1 MKVAYRLFAGAGVG
15 FWILFGFYWF
25 SGYEP
30 AGRTLLLLCGPA
42 CFLVGGYLW
51 LQLRKHGELAEDVAG
66 AGPGDGA
73 GPVVSVPA
81 PSLWPLGVA
90 FGAGTFAAGLV
101 LGPWLAAPGAIVL
114 IVSVVGVALKGRNY

>member
-1 MKVAYRLFAGAGVG
+1 M
-15 FWILFGFYWF
+15 ILFGFYWF
-25 SGYEP
+25 TSYEQV
-30 AGRTLLLLCGPA
+30 GGTLLLLGGPA
-42 CFLVGGYLW
+42 CFLIGGYIW
-51 LQLRKHGELAEDVAG
+51 LQLRKHGELAEDLPD

-73 GPVVSVPA
+73 GPVVLVPA

-114 IVSVVGVALKGRNY
+114 IASVIGVALKGRVYS